1 MENITTAIELKNAIQ
16 RLKVEQ
22 AISGQLLKEQFYFA
36 YESIK
41 PVNLIR
47 NTLHEVV
54 SSPHLIDNILG
65 LAVGLAS
72 GYVSRIAV
80 VGFSG
85 NLIKKLFG
93 SVLQLGVT
101 NTVAQHPDTIKSI
114 GQYIFQHILRKK
126 EKVLPRIL

>member
-1 MENITTAIELKNAIQ
+1 MENITTAIGLKNAIQ
-16 RLKVEQ
+16 RLEVEK

-47 NTLHEVV
+47 NTLHEVF

-80 VGFSG
+80 VGVSG
-85 NLIKKLFG
+85 NAIKKLFG

-126 EKVLPRIL
+126 EKVLPRI

>member
-1 MENITTAIELKNAIQ
+1 MENITSTIELKNAIQ

-22 AISGQLLKEQFYFA
+22 AISRQLLKEQFYFA

-41 PVNLIR
+41 PVNLLR
-47 NTLHEVV
+47 NTLYEVA
-54 SSPHLIDNILG
+54 SSPHLIDNIIG
-65 LAVGLAS
+65 MAVGMAT
-72 GYVSRIAV
+72 GYLSRIAV
-80 VGFSG
+80 VGVSG

-101 NTVAQHPDTIKSI
+101 NTVAQHPDKIKSI

-126 EKVLPRIL
+126 QKVLPLN